1 MIGQSIGNYRIVKL
15 LGEGGMG
22 VVYLAEHPGL
32 RRRAA
37 VKILHP
43 ELARRD
49 EMVQRLFNEARAANA
64 IGHRGIV
71 EVSDFGVLPSG
82 APYLLMEFLDGQILA
97 ARIKAAGPLPPAAAF
112 DIASQAASAL
122 DAAHARGV
130 IHRDLKP
137 DNLFLI
143 QDPHLPGCEMVK
155 ILDFGIAKLA
165 QPAVNAGDVRTRTG
179 AILGTP
185 RYMSPEQCRDSRDV
199 DHRTDIYS
207 LGVILYEM
215 LAGEPP
221 FVSSSWGELVH
232 MHIGVVPAG
241 LRTRIPDLPESV
253 DQIVLRALEKDPAG
267 RFQSMADLREALD
280 GAAVPRTL
288 IQPATAG
295 AVPSVAPTRR
305 LDAAPVPRTLR
316 RTTLA
321 GAASELN
328 QGPAR
333 VRAGR
338 RRPVIAAVAIGSLVM
353 VLVGVALLSGRR
365 KADRAPAAPARPA
378 QPAPAAEPAAPTPDT
393 ISIEIDSAPAGARI
407 IRERDGATLG
417 STPLRQPWPRGAGDE
432 SLRVEREGYRSERV
446 IAPRDRDLSVTLDLK
461 KLAEPALAPPPTPSR
476 DRHSQPPH
484 VPAATGRAPEPLK
497 I

>member
-82 APYLLMEFLDGQILA
+82 APYLLMEFLDGQSLA
-97 ARIKAAGPLPPAAAF
+97 ARMKAAGPLSPAAAF

-207 LGVILYEM
+207 LGVMLYEM
-215 LAGEPP
+215 LAGEPQ

-232 MHIGVVPAG
+232 MHIGVVPAS
-241 LRTRIPDLPESV
+241 LRTRIPDVPESV
-253 DQIVLRALEKDPAG
+253 DQIVLRALEKDPGA

-280 GAAVPRTL
+280 GAAVADTL
-288 IQPATAG
+288 IQ
-295 AVPSVAPTRR
+295 
-305 LDAAPVPRTLR
+305 
-316 RTTLA
+316 
-321 GAASELN
+321 
-328 QGPAR
+328 
-333 VRAGR
+333 
-338 RRPVIAAVAIGSLVM
+338 
-353 VLVGVALLSGRR
+353 
-365 KADRAPAAPARPA
+365 AAPAGSAP
-378 QPAPAAEPAAPTPDT
+378 PVAPA
-393 ISIEIDSAPAGARI
+393 
-407 IRERDGATLG
+407 
-417 STPLRQPWPRGAGDE
+417 
-432 SLRVEREGYRSERV
+432 
-446 IAPRDRDLSVTLDLK
+446 
-461 KLAEPALAPPPTPSR
+461 
-476 DRHSQPPH
+476 
-484 VPAATGRAPEPLK
+484 
-497 I
+497 